1 MQARYE
7 IHTFEDLLNVLK
19 SEPMWLE
26 ELRKLI
32 LTSDLLKLPQRFEQF
47 VQRDFKE
54 LNDRVDR
61 MEQEM
66 RGLKDE
72 VRELKQRVEKID
84 ERLTK
89 VESDVEVL
97 KEDVRNLKEDVRNLK
112 EDVRNLK
119 EDVRNLKEDVRN
131 LKEDVRNL
139 KEDVRNLKE
148 DVRNL
153 KNDVAELKGSDFER
167 KVRENAPAYLGKLI
181 RKCRV
186 LDKAILADQLDEAL
200 DAGRITEEERE
211 EALSVDLVAEGYL
224 RVEPQKKVLVVAEV
238 SVKADKVDVERAHKR
253 GKIVERA
260 FGMPTIP
267 AVIGKKYTAG
277 AKNKAKELQICLA

>member
-1 MQARYE
+1 
-7 IHTFEDLLNVLK
+7 
-19 SEPMWLE
+19 
-26 ELRKLI
+26 
-32 LTSDLLKLPQRFEQF
+32 
-47 VQRDFKE
+47 
-54 LNDRVDR
+54 

-66 RGLKDE
+66 IGLKDE
-72 VRELKQRVEKID
+72 VSELKQRVEKID

-97 KEDVRNLKEDVRNLK
+97 KEDVRTLKEDVRT
-112 EDVRNLK
+112 
-119 EDVRNLKEDVRN
+119 
-131 LKEDVRNL
+131 
-139 KEDVRNLKE
+139 
-148 DVRNL
+148 L
-153 KNDVAELKGSDFER
+153 KNDVADLKGSDFER

-186 LDKAILADQLDEAL
+186 LDKAIIADQLDEAL

-224 RVEPQKKVLVVAEV
+224 RLEPQKKVLVVAEV

-253 GKIVERA
+253 SKVVERA

-277 AKNKAKELQICLA
+277 AKNKAKELQICLV

>member
-19 SEPMWLE
+19 AEPMWLE

-32 LTSDLLKLPQRFEQF
+32 LTSDLLKLPERFEQF
-47 VQRDFKE
+47 VQKDFKA

-66 RGLKDE
+66 RELKD
-72 VRELKQRVEKID
+72 RVEKID

-97 KEDVRNLKEDVRNLK
+97 KEDVRT
-112 EDVRNLK
+112 
-119 EDVRNLKEDVRN
+119 
-131 LKEDVRNL
+131 
-139 KEDVRNLKE
+139 LKE

-153 KNDVAELKGSDFER
+153 KNDVADLKGSDFER

-181 RKCRV
+181 KKCKV
-186 LDKAILADQLDEAL
+186 LDRAIIADQLDEAL

-253 GKIVERA
+253 SKIVERA

>member
-19 SEPMWLE
+19 AEPMWLE

-32 LTSDLLKLPQRFEQF
+32 LTSDLLKLPERFEEF
-47 VQRDFKE
+47 VQKDFKE

-66 RGLKDE
+66 RELKD
-72 VRELKQRVEKID
+72 RVEKID

-97 KEDVRNLKEDVRNLK
+97 KEDVRI
-112 EDVRNLK
+112 
-119 EDVRNLKEDVRN
+119 
-131 LKEDVRNL
+131 
-139 KEDVRNLKE
+139 
-148 DVRNL
+148 L
-153 KNDVAELKGSDFER
+153 KNDVADLKGSDFER

-186 LDKAILADQLDEAL
+186 LDKAIIADQLDEAL

-253 GKIVERA
+253 SKVVERA
-260 FGMPTIP
+260 FGIPTIP

-277 AKNKAKELQICLA
+277 AKNKAKELQICLV

>member
-1 MQARYE
+1 
-7 IHTFEDLLNVLK
+7 
-19 SEPMWLE
+19 
-26 ELRKLI
+26 
-32 LTSDLLKLPQRFEQF
+32 
-47 VQRDFKE
+47 
-54 LNDRVDR
+54 

-66 RGLKDE
+66 IGLKDE
-72 VRELKQRVEKID
+72 VSELKQRVEKID

-97 KEDVRNLKEDVRNLK
+97 KEDVRTLKEDVRT
-112 EDVRNLK
+112 
-119 EDVRNLKEDVRN
+119 
-131 LKEDVRNL
+131 
-139 KEDVRNLKE
+139 LKE

-186 LDKAILADQLDEAL
+186 LDKAIIADQLVEAL

-253 GKIVERA
+253 SKIVERA

-277 AKNKAKELQICLA
+277 AKNKAKELQICLV

>member
-19 SEPMWLE
+19 AEPMWLE

-32 LTSDLLKLPQRFEQF
+32 LTSDLLKLPERFEEF
-47 VQRDFKE
+47 VQKDFKE

-66 RGLKDE
+66 IGLKDE
-72 VRELKQRVEKID
+72 VKELKDRVEKID

-89 VESDVEVL
+89 VESDVEVVKEDVSTL
-97 KEDVRNLKEDVRNLK
+97 KEDVRT
-112 EDVRNLK
+112 
-119 EDVRNLKEDVRN
+119 
-131 LKEDVRNL
+131 
-139 KEDVRNLKE
+139 
-148 DVRNL
+148 L

-181 RKCRV
+181 RRCRV
-186 LDKAILADQLDEAL
+186 LDKAIIADQLDEAL

-253 GKIVERA
+253 SKLVEKA
-260 FGMPTIP
+260 FGSPTIP
-267 AVIGKKYTAG
+267 AVIGKKIYSRS
-277 AKNKAKELQICLA
+277 

>member
-1 MQARYE
+1 LIGKQIFQKGAFWGMQARYE

-19 SEPMWLE
+19 AEPMWLE

-32 LTSDLLKLPQRFEQF
+32 LTSDLLKLPERFEEF
-47 VQRDFKE
+47 VQKDFKGLKE
-54 LNDRVDR
+54 RVDGIEQEMIGLNDRVDR
-61 MEQEM
+61 MEHEM
-66 RGLKDE
+66 RG
-72 VRELKQRVEKID
+72 LKQRVEKID

-97 KEDVRNLKEDVRNLK
+97 KEDVRT
-112 EDVRNLK
+112 
-119 EDVRNLKEDVRN
+119 
-131 LKEDVRNL
+131 
-139 KEDVRNLKE
+139 
-148 DVRNL
+148 L

-181 RKCRV
+181 RKCKV
-186 LDKAILADQLDEAL
+186 LDKAIIADQLDEAL

-253 GKIVERA
+253 SKLVEKA
-260 FGMPTIP
+260 FGSPTIP

-277 AKNKAKELQICLA
+277 AKNKAKELQIYLA

>member
-7 IHTFEDLLNVLK
+7 IRTFEDLLNVLK
-19 SEPMWLE
+19 AEPMWLE

-32 LTSDLLKLPQRFEQF
+32 LTSDLLKLPQRFERF
-47 VQRDFKE
+47 VQKDFKD

-61 MEQEM
+61 LEQEM
-66 RGLKDE
+66 KGLKDE
-72 VRELKQRVEKID
+72 VKELKQRVDKID

-97 KEDVRNLKEDVRNLK
+97 KEDVRILKEDVRTLK
-112 EDVRNLK
+112 EDVRT
-119 EDVRNLKEDVRN
+119 
-131 LKEDVRNL
+131 
-139 KEDVRNLKE
+139 
-148 DVRNL
+148 L
-153 KNDVAELKGSDFER
+153 KNDVADLKGSDFER

-181 RKCRV
+181 RKCKV
-186 LDKAILADQLDEAL
+186 LDKAIIAEQLDEAL
-200 DAGRITEEERE
+200 DAGRITEEERD

-253 GKIVERA
+253 SKIVEKA

-267 AVIGKKYTAG
+267 AVIGKRYTAG
-277 AKNKAKELQICLA
+277 AKNKPKELQICLA

>member
-19 SEPMWLE
+19 AEPMWLE

-32 LTSDLLKLPQRFEQF
+32 LTSDLLKLPERFQEF
-47 VQRDFKE
+47 VQKDFKE
-54 LNDRVDR
+54 LKERVDGI
-61 MEQEM
+61 EHEM
-66 RGLKDE
+66 IGLKD
-72 VRELKQRVEKID
+72 RVEKID

-97 KEDVRNLKEDVRNLK
+97 KEDVRT
-112 EDVRNLK
+112 
-119 EDVRNLKEDVRN
+119 
-131 LKEDVRNL
+131 
-139 KEDVRNLKE
+139 
-148 DVRNL
+148 L

-181 RKCRV
+181 RKCKV
-186 LDKAILADQLDEAL
+186 LDKGIIADQLDEAL

-253 GKIVERA
+253 SKLVEKA
-260 FGMPTIP
+260 FGRSTIP

-277 AKNKAKELQICLA
+277 AKNKAKELQIYLA

>member
-19 SEPMWLE
+19 AEPMWLE

-32 LTSDLLKLPQRFEQF
+32 LTSDLLKLPERFEEF
-47 VQRDFKE
+47 VQKDFKE
-54 LNDRVDR
+54 LKERVDGI
-61 MEQEM
+61 EHEM
-66 RGLKDE
+66 IGLKD
-72 VRELKQRVEKID
+72 RVEKID

-97 KEDVRNLKEDVRNLK
+97 KEDVRT
-112 EDVRNLK
+112 
-119 EDVRNLKEDVRN
+119 
-131 LKEDVRNL
+131 
-139 KEDVRNLKE
+139 
-148 DVRNL
+148 L

-181 RKCRV
+181 RKCKV
-186 LDKAILADQLDEAL
+186 LDKAIIADQLDEAL

-253 GKIVERA
+253 SKLVEKA

-277 AKNKAKELQICLA
+277 AKNKAKELQIYLA

>member
-19 SEPMWLE
+19 AEPMWLE

-32 LTSDLLKLPQRFEQF
+32 LTSDLLKLPERFEEF
-47 VQRDFKE
+47 VQKDFKGLKE
-54 LNDRVDR
+54 RVDGIEQEMRGLNDRVDR

-66 RGLKDE
+66 IGLKDE
-72 VRELKQRVEKID
+72 VKELKERVEKID

-89 VESDVEVL
+89 VESDLEVVKEDVSTL
-97 KEDVRNLKEDVRNLK
+97 KEDVRT
-112 EDVRNLK
+112 
-119 EDVRNLKEDVRN
+119 
-131 LKEDVRNL
+131 
-139 KEDVRNLKE
+139 
-148 DVRNL
+148 L

-181 RKCRV
+181 RKCKV
-186 LDKAILADQLDEAL
+186 LDKAIIADQLDEAL

-253 GKIVERA
+253 SKLVEKA
-260 FGMPTIP
+260 FGRSTIP

-277 AKNKAKELQICLA
+277 AKNKAKELQIYLV

>member
-19 SEPMWLE
+19 AEPMWLE

-32 LTSDLLKLPQRFEQF
+32 LTSDLLKLPERFEQF
-47 VQRDFKE
+47 VQKYFKE

-66 RGLKDE
+66 RELKD
-72 VRELKQRVEKID
+72 RVEKID

-89 VESDVEVL
+89 VESDVEAL
-97 KEDVRNLKEDVRNLK
+97 KEDVRTLKEDVRT
-112 EDVRNLK
+112 
-119 EDVRNLKEDVRN
+119 
-131 LKEDVRNL
+131 
-139 KEDVRNLKE
+139 
-148 DVRNL
+148 L

-181 RKCRV
+181 RKCKV
-186 LDKAILADQLDEAL
+186 LDKAVLADQLDEAL

-253 GKIVERA
+253 SKIVERA
-260 FGMPTIP
+260 FGIPTIP

>member
-19 SEPMWLE
+19 AEPMWLE

-32 LTSDLLKLPQRFEQF
+32 LTSDLLKLPERFEHF
-47 VQRDFKE
+47 VQKYFKA

-66 RGLKDE
+66 RELKD
-72 VRELKQRVEKID
+72 RVEKID

-97 KEDVRNLKEDVRNLK
+97 KEDVRT
-112 EDVRNLK
+112 
-119 EDVRNLKEDVRN
+119 
-131 LKEDVRNL
+131 
-139 KEDVRNLKE
+139 LKE

-153 KNDVAELKGSDFER
+153 KNDVADLKGSDFER

-181 RKCRV
+181 KKCKV
-186 LDKAILADQLDEAL
+186 LDRAIIADQLDEAL

-253 GKIVERA
+253 SKIVERA

>member
-19 SEPMWLE
+19 AEPMWLE

-32 LTSDLLKLPQRFEQF
+32 LTSDLLKLPERFEEF
-47 VQRDFKE
+47 VQKDFKE
-54 LNDRVDR
+54 LKERVDGI
-61 MEQEM
+61 EHEM
-66 RGLKDE
+66 IGLKD
-72 VRELKQRVEKID
+72 RVEKID

-97 KEDVRNLKEDVRNLK
+97 KEDVRT
-112 EDVRNLK
+112 
-119 EDVRNLKEDVRN
+119 
-131 LKEDVRNL
+131 
-139 KEDVRNLKE
+139 
-148 DVRNL
+148 L

-181 RKCRV
+181 RKCKV
-186 LDKAILADQLDEAL
+186 LDKGIIADQLDEAL

-253 GKIVERA
+253 SKLVEKA
-260 FGMPTIP
+260 FGRSTIP

-277 AKNKAKELQICLA
+277 AKNKAKELQIYLA

>member
-19 SEPMWLE
+19 AEPMWLE

-32 LTSDLLKLPQRFEQF
+32 LTSDLLKLPERFQEF
-47 VQRDFKE
+47 VQKDFKE
-54 LNDRVDR
+54 LKERVDGI
-61 MEQEM
+61 EHEM
-66 RGLKDE
+66 IGLKD
-72 VRELKQRVEKID
+72 RVEKID

-97 KEDVRNLKEDVRNLK
+97 KEDVRT
-112 EDVRNLK
+112 
-119 EDVRNLKEDVRN
+119 
-131 LKEDVRNL
+131 
-139 KEDVRNLKE
+139 
-148 DVRNL
+148 L

-181 RKCRV
+181 RKCKV
-186 LDKAILADQLDEAL
+186 LDKAIIADQLDEAL

-253 GKIVERA
+253 RKIVEKA
-260 FGMPTIP
+260 FGRSTIP

-277 AKNKAKELQICLA
+277 AKNKAKELQINLV

>member
-32 LTSDLLKLPQRFEQF
+32 LTSDLLKLPERFEEF
-47 VQRDFKE
+47 VQKDFKE

-61 MEQEM
+61 LEHEM
-66 RGLKDE
+66 IELKD
-72 VRELKQRVEKID
+72 RVEKID

-97 KEDVRNLKEDVRNLK
+97 KDDVRT
-112 EDVRNLK
+112 
-119 EDVRNLKEDVRN
+119 
-131 LKEDVRNL
+131 
-139 KEDVRNLKE
+139 
-148 DVRNL
+148 L

-181 RKCRV
+181 RKCKV
-186 LDKAILADQLDEAL
+186 LDKAIIADQLDEAL

-253 GKIVERA
+253 SKIVEKA

-277 AKNKAKELQICLA
+277 AKNKAKELQICLV

>member
-19 SEPMWLE
+19 AEPMWLE

-32 LTSDLLKLPQRFEQF
+32 LTSDLLKLPERFEEF
-47 VQRDFKE
+47 VQKDFKE
-54 LNDRVDR
+54 LKERVDGI
-61 MEQEM
+61 EHEM
-66 RGLKDE
+66 IGLKD
-72 VRELKQRVEKID
+72 RVEKID

-97 KEDVRNLKEDVRNLK
+97 KEDVRT
-112 EDVRNLK
+112 
-119 EDVRNLKEDVRN
+119 
-131 LKEDVRNL
+131 
-139 KEDVRNLKE
+139 
-148 DVRNL
+148 L

-181 RKCRV
+181 RKCKV
-186 LDKAILADQLDEAL
+186 LDKGIIADQLDEAL

-253 GKIVERA
+253 SKLVEKA

-277 AKNKAKELQICLA
+277 AKNKAKELQIYLA

>member
-1 MQARYE
+1 M
-7 IHTFEDLLNVLK
+7 I
-19 SEPMWLE
+19 
-26 ELRKLI
+26 
-32 LTSDLLKLPQRFEQF
+32 
-47 VQRDFKE
+47 
-54 LNDRVDR
+54 
-61 MEQEM
+61 
-66 RGLKDE
+66 GLKDE
-72 VRELKQRVEKID
+72 VKELKQRVEKID

-97 KEDVRNLKEDVRNLK
+97 KEDVKILKEDVRILK
-112 EDVRNLK
+112 EDVRTLK
-119 EDVRNLKEDVRN
+119 EDVRT
-131 LKEDVRNL
+131 
-139 KEDVRNLKE
+139 
-148 DVRNL
+148 L

-181 RKCRV
+181 IKCKV
-186 LDKAILADQLDEAL
+186 LDKAIIADQLDEAL

-211 EALSVDLVAEGYL
+211 EALTVDLVAEGYL

-253 GKIVERA
+253 SKIVEKA

-267 AVIGKKYTAG
+267 AVIGKRYTVG

>member
-1 MQARYE
+1 LIGKQIFQKGAFWGMQARYE

-19 SEPMWLE
+19 AEPMWLE

-32 LTSDLLKLPQRFEQF
+32 LTSDLLKLPERFEEF
-47 VQRDFKE
+47 VQKDFKE

-66 RGLKDE
+66 IGLKDE
-72 VRELKQRVEKID
+72 VKELKERVEKID

-97 KEDVRNLKEDVRNLK
+97 KEDVSILKEDVRT
-112 EDVRNLK
+112 
-119 EDVRNLKEDVRN
+119 
-131 LKEDVRNL
+131 
-139 KEDVRNLKE
+139 
-148 DVRNL
+148 L

-186 LDKAILADQLDEAL
+186 LDKAIIADQLDEAL

-253 GKIVERA
+253 SKLVEKA
-260 FGMPTIP
+260 FGSPTIP

-277 AKNKAKELQICLA
+277 AKNKAKELQIYLV

>member
-19 SEPMWLE
+19 AEPMWLE

-32 LTSDLLKLPQRFEQF
+32 LTSDLLKLPERFEEF
-47 VQRDFKE
+47 VQKDFKE

-66 RGLKDE
+66 IGLKDE
-72 VRELKQRVEKID
+72 VKGLKESVEKID

-97 KEDVRNLKEDVRNLK
+97 KEDVSTLKEDVRTLK
-112 EDVRNLK
+112 EEVRT
-119 EDVRNLKEDVRN
+119 
-131 LKEDVRNL
+131 
-139 KEDVRNLKE
+139 
-148 DVRNL
+148 L

-167 KVRENAPAYLGKLI
+167 KVRENTPAYLGKLI
-181 RKCRV
+181 RKCKV
-186 LDKAILADQLDEAL
+186 LDKAIIADQLDEAL

-211 EALSVDLVAEGYL
+211 EGLSVYLVAEGYL

-253 GKIVERA
+253 SKIVEKA

-267 AVIGKKYTAG
+267 AVIGKNIQLELKIKPKSFEFVWF
-277 AKNKAKELQICLA
+277 KN

>member
-19 SEPMWLE
+19 AEPMWLE

-32 LTSDLLKLPQRFEQF
+32 LTSDLLKLPERFEEF
-47 VQRDFKE
+47 VQKDFKE

-66 RGLKDE
+66 IGLKDE
-72 VRELKQRVEKID
+72 VKELKERVEKID

-97 KEDVRNLKEDVRNLK
+97 KEDVSTLKEDVSTLKEDVRT
-112 EDVRNLK
+112 
-119 EDVRNLKEDVRN
+119 
-131 LKEDVRNL
+131 
-139 KEDVRNLKE
+139 
-148 DVRNL
+148 L

-181 RKCRV
+181 RRCRV
-186 LDKAILADQLDEAL
+186 LDKAIIADQLDEAL

-224 RVEPQKKVLVVAEV
+224 RAEPQKKVLVVAEV

-253 GKIVERA
+253 SKLVEKA
-260 FGMPTIP
+260 FGSPTIP

-277 AKNKAKELQICLA
+277 AKNKAKELQIYLV

>member
-19 SEPMWLE
+19 AEPMWLE

-32 LTSDLLKLPQRFEQF
+32 LTSDLLKLPERFEEF
-47 VQRDFKE
+47 VQKDFKA
-54 LNDRVDR
+54 LNDRVDG

-72 VRELKQRVEKID
+72 VKELKQRVEKID

-97 KEDVRNLKEDVRNLK
+97 KEDVRTLKEDVRT
-112 EDVRNLK
+112 
-119 EDVRNLKEDVRN
+119 
-131 LKEDVRNL
+131 
-139 KEDVRNLKE
+139 
-148 DVRNL
+148 L
-153 KNDVAELKGSDFER
+153 KNDVADLKGSDFER

-181 RKCRV
+181 RKCKV
-186 LDKAILADQLDEAL
+186 LDKAVLADQLDEAL

-253 GKIVERA
+253 SKIVERA
-260 FGMPTIP
+260 FGIPTIP

-277 AKNKAKELQICLA
+277 AKNKAKELQICLV

>member
-19 SEPMWLE
+19 AEPMWLE

-32 LTSDLLKLPQRFEQF
+32 LTSDLLKLPERFEEF
-47 VQRDFKE
+47 VQKDFKE
-54 LNDRVDR
+54 LKERVDGI
-61 MEQEM
+61 EHEM
-66 RGLKDE
+66 RGLKD
-72 VRELKQRVEKID
+72 RVEKID

-97 KEDVRNLKEDVRNLK
+97 KEDVRT
-112 EDVRNLK
+112 
-119 EDVRNLKEDVRN
+119 
-131 LKEDVRNL
+131 
-139 KEDVRNLKE
+139 
-148 DVRNL
+148 L

-181 RKCRV
+181 RKCKV
-186 LDKAILADQLDEAL
+186 LDKGIIADQLDEAL

-253 GKIVERA
+253 SKLVEKA
-260 FGMPTIP
+260 FGRSTIP

-277 AKNKAKELQICLA
+277 AKNKAKELQIYLA

>member
-7 IHTFEDLLNVLK
+7 IRTFEDLLNVLK
-19 SEPMWLE
+19 AEPMWLE

-32 LTSDLLKLPQRFEQF
+32 LTSDLLKLPQRFEHF
-47 VQRDFKE
+47 VQKDFKE

-66 RGLKDE
+66 RGLK
-72 VRELKQRVEKID
+72 QRVEKID

-89 VESDVEVL
+89 VESDVGVL
-97 KEDVRNLKEDVRNLK
+97 KEDVRSLKEDVITLKEDVRT
-112 EDVRNLK
+112 
-119 EDVRNLKEDVRN
+119 
-131 LKEDVRNL
+131 
-139 KEDVRNLKE
+139 
-148 DVRNL
+148 L
-153 KNDVAELKGSDFER
+153 KNDVADLKGSDFER

-181 RKCRV
+181 RKCKV
-186 LDKAILADQLDEAL
+186 LDKAIIAEQLDEAL
-200 DAGRITEEERE
+200 DAGRITEEERD

-253 GKIVERA
+253 SKIVEKA

>member
-7 IHTFEDLLNVLK
+7 IRTFEDLLNVLK
-19 SEPMWLE
+19 AEPMWLE

-32 LTSDLLKLPQRFEQF
+32 LTSDLLKLPERFEQF
-47 VQRDFKE
+47 VQKDFKE
-54 LNDRVDR
+54 LNDRVDG

-72 VRELKQRVEKID
+72 VKELKQRVEKID

-97 KEDVRNLKEDVRNLK
+97 KEDVRTLKEDVK
-112 EDVRNLK
+112 I
-119 EDVRNLKEDVRN
+119 
-131 LKEDVRNL
+131 
-139 KEDVRNLKE
+139 
-148 DVRNL
+148 L

-181 RKCRV
+181 KKCKV
-186 LDKAILADQLDEAL
+186 LDKAIIADQLDEAL
-200 DAGRITEEERE
+200 DAGRITEEERD

-224 RVEPQKKVLVVAEV
+224 RLEPQKKVLVVAEV

-253 GKIVERA
+253 SKIVEKA

-277 AKNKAKELQICLA
+277 AKNKAKELQICLV

>member
-1 MQARYE
+1 LIGKQIFQKGAFWGMQARYE

-19 SEPMWLE
+19 AEPMWLE

-32 LTSDLLKLPQRFEQF
+32 LTSDLLKLPERFEEF
-47 VQRDFKE
+47 VQKDFKE

-66 RGLKDE
+66 IGLKDE
-72 VRELKQRVEKID
+72 VKELKDRVEKID

-97 KEDVRNLKEDVRNLK
+97 KEDVRT
-112 EDVRNLK
+112 
-119 EDVRNLKEDVRN
+119 
-131 LKEDVRNL
+131 
-139 KEDVRNLKE
+139 
-148 DVRNL
+148 L

-181 RKCRV
+181 RKCKV
-186 LDKAILADQLDEAL
+186 LDKAIIADQLDEAL

-253 GKIVERA
+253 SKLVEKA
-260 FGMPTIP
+260 FGSPTIP

-277 AKNKAKELQICLA
+277 AKNKAKELQIYLV

>member
-19 SEPMWLE
+19 AEPMWLE

-32 LTSDLLKLPQRFEQF
+32 LTSDLLKLPERFEHF
-47 VQRDFKE
+47 VQKDFKE

-72 VRELKQRVEKID
+72 VKELKQRVVKID

-97 KEDVRNLKEDVRNLK
+97 KEDVRTLKEDVK
-112 EDVRNLK
+112 I
-119 EDVRNLKEDVRN
+119 
-131 LKEDVRNL
+131 
-139 KEDVRNLKE
+139 
-148 DVRNL
+148 L
-153 KNDVAELKGSDFER
+153 KNDVADLKRSDFER

-181 RKCRV
+181 RKCKV
-186 LDKAILADQLDEAL
+186 LDKAIIADQLDEAL

-253 GKIVERA
+253 GKIVEKA

-267 AVIGKKYTAG
+267 VVIGKKYTAG
-277 AKNKAKELQICLA
+277 AKNKAKELQICLV

>member
-1 MQARYE
+1 MLILIDRKADFLKKGSFWGMQASYE

-19 SEPMWLE
+19 AEPMWLE

-32 LTSDLLKLPQRFEQF
+32 LTSDLLKLPERFEEF
-47 VQRDFKE
+47 VQKDFKE

-66 RGLKDE
+66 IGLKDE
-72 VRELKQRVEKID
+72 VKELKDRVEKID

-89 VESDVEVL
+89 VESDVEVF
-97 KEDVRNLKEDVRNLK
+97 KEDVRT
-112 EDVRNLK
+112 
-119 EDVRNLKEDVRN
+119 
-131 LKEDVRNL
+131 
-139 KEDVRNLKE
+139 
-148 DVRNL
+148 L

-181 RKCRV
+181 RKCKV
-186 LDKAILADQLDEAL
+186 LDKAIIADQLDEAL

-253 GKIVERA
+253 SKLVEKA
-260 FGMPTIP
+260 FGSPTIP

-277 AKNKAKELQICLA
+277 AKNKAKELQIYLV

>member
-1 MQARYE
+1 
-7 IHTFEDLLNVLK
+7 LNVLK
-19 SEPMWLE
+19 AEPMWLE

-32 LTSDLLKLPQRFEQF
+32 LTSDLLKLPERFEQF
-47 VQRDFKE
+47 VQKDFKE

-66 RGLKDE
+66 IGLKDE
-72 VRELKQRVEKID
+72 VKELKQRVEKID

-97 KEDVRNLKEDVRNLK
+97 KDDVRPLKEDVRT
-112 EDVRNLK
+112 
-119 EDVRNLKEDVRN
+119 
-131 LKEDVRNL
+131 
-139 KEDVRNLKE
+139 
-148 DVRNL
+148 L
-153 KNDVAELKGSDFER
+153 KNDVADLKGSDFER

-181 RKCRV
+181 RKCKV
-186 LDKAILADQLDEAL
+186 LDKAIIADQLDEAL

-253 GKIVERA
+253 SKIVERA

-277 AKNKAKELQICLA
+277 AKNKAKEFQICLV

>member
-19 SEPMWLE
+19 AEPMWLE

-32 LTSDLLKLPQRFEQF
+32 LTSDLLKLPERFEEF
-47 VQRDFKE
+47 VQKDFKE

-66 RGLKDE
+66 RGLIDRVDGMEQEMIGLKDE
-72 VRELKQRVEKID
+72 VKGLKQRVEKID

-97 KEDVRNLKEDVRNLK
+97 KEDVRT
-112 EDVRNLK
+112 
-119 EDVRNLKEDVRN
+119 
-131 LKEDVRNL
+131 
-139 KEDVRNLKE
+139 
-148 DVRNL
+148 L

-181 RKCRV
+181 RKCKV
-186 LDKAILADQLDEAL
+186 LDKAIIADQLDEAL

-238 SVKADKVDVERAHKR
+238 SVKSDKVDVERAHKR
-253 GKIVERA
+253 SKLVEKA
-260 FGMPTIP
+260 FGMLTIP

-277 AKNKAKELQICLA
+277 AKNKAKELQICLV

>member
-19 SEPMWLE
+19 AEPMWLE

-32 LTSDLLKLPQRFEQF
+32 LTSDLLKLPERFEEF
-47 VQRDFKE
+47 VQKDFKE
-54 LNDRVDR
+54 LKERVDGI
-61 MEQEM
+61 EHEM
-66 RGLKDE
+66 IGLKD
-72 VRELKQRVEKID
+72 RVEKID

-97 KEDVRNLKEDVRNLK
+97 KEDVRT
-112 EDVRNLK
+112 
-119 EDVRNLKEDVRN
+119 
-131 LKEDVRNL
+131 
-139 KEDVRNLKE
+139 
-148 DVRNL
+148 L

-181 RKCRV
+181 RKCKV
-186 LDKAILADQLDEAL
+186 LDKGIIADQLDEAL

-253 GKIVERA
+253 SKLVEKA
-260 FGMPTIP
+260 FGRSTIP

-277 AKNKAKELQICLA
+277 AKNKAKELQIYLV